1 MRFLKNFL
9 ILILFSCKN
18 TVLIIDLNDPNL
30 STDNG
35 VLFYKAKTFSGH
47 LTEFYNTRKIKSEIQ
62 YLNGLKH
69 GHEKYWYESG
79 AEASLRW
86 YSKSKKINEHIGYW
100 RNGNLKFKYF
110 FNQKG
115 EHNGPANEWF
125 NSGNIYKSFN
135 YKNGMESGPQKLWR
149 NDGSIRANYFVV
161 NGERYGLTGLKKCE
175 GVSSLELK
183 NN

>member
-79 AEASLRW
+79 AEASFRW

-100 RNGNLKFKYF
+100 GNGNLKFKYF

-135 YKNGMESGPQKLWR
+135 YENGMES
-149 NDGSIRANYFVV
+149 
-161 NGERYGLTGLKKCE
+161 
-175 GVSSLELK
+175 SLEVIGECNNRPFYFFFQK
-183 NN
+183 NLPFLIGGFLIFFSTGKTCLS